1 MSTLKVDT
9 LQTTGGAGLYPAR
22 AWLNYNQVVVGI
34 TNSANVSSVTDDSL
48 GVYTVSFT
56 NAFSAATYCAG
67 MVGWRRV
74 SEGQL
79 DTSLMMGTSPRQQP
93 VLQCIR
99 LTEALVRLLTS
110 MSIEYLGPCKETL

>member
-34 TNSANVSSVTDDSL
+34 TNSANVSSVTDNSV
-48 GVYTVSFT
+48 GKYTVSFT

-67 MVGWRRV
+67 MIGHKRV
-74 SEGQL
+74 SESHPRYIHDDA
-79 DTSLMMGTSPRQQP
+79 DTPPTTTSAVMYSATGSSSGLNDVDANR
-93 VLQCIR
+93 I
-99 LTEALVRLLTS
+99 S
-110 MSIEYLGPCKETL
+110 WTL